1 MIPPLQFG
9 GVQDAVTAALPFEEA
24 FTVATLAYTVL
35 PPPLTLTDCG
45 LLDVQVSGTPVSV
58 LPMLSFT
65 VAFTVAG
72 EPSRKD
78 VVVGELPATLREIDC
93 TGQVVNGRGCEVTP
107 PVVAKMEV
115 VPGILAVAIL

>member
-1 MIPPLQFG
+1 M
-9 GVQDAVTAALPFEEA
+9 AALPLEEP

-35 PPPLTLTDCG
+35 PPPLTPTDCG
-45 LLDVQVSGTPVSV
+45 LLDVQVSGKPVSV

-65 VAFTVAG
+65 VAFTVAD
-72 EPSRKD
+72 EPRRKD
-78 VVVGELPATLREIDC
+78 VVEDELPATFREIDC

-115 VPGILAVAIL
+115 VPGIFATAIL

>member
-1 MIPPLQFG
+1 MQLG
-9 GVQDAVTAALPFEEA
+9 GVQDAVTAALPLEEA
-24 FTVATLAYTVL
+24 LTVPTLAYTVL
-35 PPPLTLTDCG
+35 VPPLTVTDCG
-45 LLDVQVSGTPVSV
+45 LLDVQLSGIPVSV
-58 LPMLSFT
+58 LPILSIT
-65 VAFTVAG
+65 VAFTVAD

-78 VVVGELPATLREIDC
+78 VVEGELPATFREIDC